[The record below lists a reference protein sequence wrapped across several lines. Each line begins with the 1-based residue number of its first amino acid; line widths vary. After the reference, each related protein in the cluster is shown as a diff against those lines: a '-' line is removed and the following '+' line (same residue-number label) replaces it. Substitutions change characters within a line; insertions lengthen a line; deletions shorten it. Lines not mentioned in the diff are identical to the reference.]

1 MSDQELDR
9 IILIINNINNPNR
22 EMDYTSEIAS
32 LTSCILT
39 AEQEERLKND
49 VYNKDELYKQFLGTT
64 EVAKTIDEKSR
75 ILRENAVELYK
86 EIEGQCIEICGEL
99 NGNSDRSKYDI
110 TDEINDLS
118 WKLAFICECDLKSRL
133 LPVDFT
139 TNILQGNATI
149 RIPGND
155 DGYPPTTYR
164 DVFNYLIKNDTNTL
178 ADFLVGENKE
188 NVWSKV
194 WEFLEGRGFTDEQ
207 IAETNFWR
215 NAGNYSMDGYGHN
228 IDKMLDNLNGQ
239 NLPTNVGVDGKYYIN
254 TRYTRT
260 KGHIS
265 KFPPLVDLTN
275 SLIGRKI
282 K

>member
-39 AEQEERLKND
+39 AEQKERLDND
-49 VYNKDELYKQFLGTT
+49 VYNKDALYEQFLGTT
-64 EVAKTIDEKSR
+64 KVAETIDEKSR
-75 ILRENAVELYK
+75 ILRENAIELYK
-86 EIEGQCIEICGEL
+86 EIEGQCKEICREL

-139 TNILQGNATI
+139 TNILQGNATESI
-149 RIPGND
+149 SENGGTPS
-155 DGYPPTTYR
+155 TTYR
-164 DVFNYLIKNDTNTL
+164 KVFNYLIKNDPDTL

-194 WEFLEGRGFTDEQ
+194 WVFLRGENFTDEQ
-207 IAETNFWR
+207 IAETNFWSK
-215 NAGNYSMDGYGHN
+215 AGNYSMDGYGHN
-228 IDKMLDNLNGQ
+228 IDQMLDNLNGQ
-239 NLPTNVGVDGKYYIN
+239 NLPTNVGVDRNYYIN

-260 KGHIS
+260 DDHIR